1 MIDDA
6 QLRAAVSSVAP
17 HLPDNI
23 AQTWTD
29 ALSAPMRSCGM
40 LTPNRAAAALGQ
52 FSAESGG
59 FSVMQ
64 ENLRYSAQRLCE
76 VWPDRFPTLAAAA
89 AYADNPE
96 ALANLVYAGR
106 MGNGDAGCGDGW
118 RFRGEGPIEL
128 TGRELD
134 TKFAA
139 AFGKPLDDAMA
150 WLLTPAGAATS
161 ACWYWSQHNLNH
173 LADAWDISGITR
185 LVNGGLTNLLTRV
198 KLSNLALAAI
208 GGPPPAP
215 ATASQPPPPA
225 LGQGTADALN
235 DNELAQLNS
244 AAHTA
249 KTTPLATSKPQ

>member
-6 QLRAAVSSVAP
+6 QLRAAVSAVAP
-17 HLPDNI
+17 HFPGNI
-23 AQTWTD
+23 VLIWTD

-40 LTPNRAAAALGQ
+40 VTPNRVAAALGQ
-52 FSAESGG
+52 FSEESSG
-59 FSVMQ
+59 FAVLQ

-76 VWPDRFPTLAAAA
+76 VWPGRFPTLAAAA
-89 AYADNPE
+89 PYADNPE

-106 MGNGDAGCGDGW
+106 MGNGDAASGDGW
-118 RFRGEGPIEL
+118 RFRGEGLIEL

-150 WLLTPAGAATS
+150 WLLTPVGAATS

-173 LADAWDISGITR
+173 LADVWDITGITR
-185 LVNGGLTNLLTRV
+185 LVNGGLTNLQTRL

-208 GGPPPAP
+208 GGPPSAP

-225 LGQGTADALN
+225 SGQGKVDALN

-244 AAHTA
+244 AA
-249 KTTPLATSKPQ
+249 

>member
-6 QLRAAVSSVAP
+6 QLRAAVHAVAP

-23 AQTWTD
+23 AQTWTE

-52 FSAESGG
+52 FSEESGG
-59 FSVMQ
+59 FAVQQ

-76 VWPDRFPTLAAAA
+76 VWPSRFAKLEAAAP
-89 AYADNPE
+89 YADNPE

-106 MGNGDAGCGDGW
+106 MGNGDAASGDGW
-118 RFRGEGPIEL
+118 RFRGQGLIEL

-134 TKFAA
+134 TRFAA
-139 AFGKPLDDAMA
+139 AFGRTLDDAMA
-150 WLLTPAGAATS
+150 WLLTPPGAATS
-161 ACWYWSQHNLNH
+161 ACWYWSLRSLNP
-173 LADAWDISGITR
+173 LADVWDITGITR
-185 LVNGGLTNLLTRV
+185 LVNGGLTSLQTRV
-198 KLSNLALAAI
+198 NLSNLALAAI
-208 GGPPPAP
+208 GGPPSAP

-225 LGQGTADALN
+225 PGQGTADALN

-244 AAHTA
+244 AA
-249 KTTPLATSKPQ
+249 